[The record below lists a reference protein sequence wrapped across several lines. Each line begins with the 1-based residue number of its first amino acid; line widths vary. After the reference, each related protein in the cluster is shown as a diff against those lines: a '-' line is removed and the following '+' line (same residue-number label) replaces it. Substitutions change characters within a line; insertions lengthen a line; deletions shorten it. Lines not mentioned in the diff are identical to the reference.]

1 MTSTEHQK
9 RRVIRSRDPQ
19 SGQYAE
25 VIRPIAPPT
34 GKMADGHSHV
44 GKERSWKVP
53 AGTAAAKRRKAS

>member
-1 MTSTEHQK
+1 MTSIEIPK

-25 VIRPIAPPT
+25 VIRPIAPAK
-34 GKMADGHSHV
+34 GKMADGYSHV

-53 AGTAAAKRRKAS
+53 AGTAAAMRRKAG